1 MAQNDKP
8 VAIIIGVA
16 GMDEDQLQLSTS
28 DQFWKLIAKRRG
40 QKTID
45 RAELERR
52 LDSRC
57 EQQPARIA
65 ATTPAIAET
74 KPDYETGN
82 D

>member
-1 MAQNDKP
+1 MTQNDKP
-8 VAIIIGVA
+8 VAIVIGVA
-16 GMDEDQLQLSTS
+16 GMDEEQLQLSTS

-40 QKTID
+40 QRIID

-52 LDSRC
+52 VDSRS

-65 ATTPAIAET
+65 TTTLAIAEP
-74 KPDYETGN
+74 KPDNETGN